1 MGKSGLSRLYAVR
14 TLCVN
19 CPMGVETPQLIA
31 AARSALVAA
40 GKAPKILTELA
51 DMAISRE
58 ENAEL
63 YRDFFLGAGQ
73 GN

>member
-1 MGKSGLSRLYAVR
+1 MAFRDC
-14 TLCVN
+14 TLCERCVVN
-19 CPMGVETPQLIA
+19 CPMGVETPKLIA

-40 GKAPKILTELA
+40 GKAPEILTQLA

-63 YRDFFLGAGQ
+63 YRDFFLEQ
-73 GN
+73 VKEIEK

>member
-1 MGKSGLSRLYAVR
+1 
-14 TLCVN
+14 
-19 CPMGVETPQLIA
+19 MGVETPKLIA

-40 GKAPKILTELA
+40 GKAPEILTQLA

-63 YRDFFLGAGQ
+63 YRDFFLEQ
-73 GN
+73 VKEIEK